1 MIEALYANSEDWL
14 KYAIQINLLHAKKM
28 DQIALLQSALM
39 DTKIQRALEEV
50 AAFHSTRISSH
61 KDPTLPIQQLL
72 FLLDLGFDTSIP
84 QLQSAIDQ
92 ILKHQDDNGVYF
104 SMINVPKQFGGTG
117 EDGFSWCLCDAPNLM
132 IALIKAGVSYEEHIK
147 RGVEYL
153 VSLCRENGFPC
164 VASPELGRFRG
175 PGKKDDCCPYATLIM
190 TDLLSYL
197 PEYRDASIAKASS
210 QALLDLWSTSREQ
223 HPYLFHMGT
232 DFRKLKAPSCWY
244 DIVSVAGVL
253 SKFPFNHSDPRFL
266 EMIDLIKSK
275 QRDDGFF
282 VPESIYMKMKDWD
295 FGQKKTASP
304 YLTYL
309 CLQILDRIGQP
320 I

>member
-1 MIEALYANSEDWL
+1 MFEALYENSEDWL
-14 KYAIQINLLHAKKM
+14 KYAIQINLLYAKKEY
-28 DQIALLQSALM
+28 QIALLQSALKVA
-39 DTKIQRALEEV
+39 KIQCALEEV

-61 KDPTLPIQQLL
+61 KDPTLPIQRLL
-72 FLLDLGFDTSIP
+72 FLLDLGFDTSVP
-84 QLQSAIDQ
+84 QIQAAIDE
-92 ILKHQDDNGVYF
+92 ILAHKDDNGVYF

-147 RGVEYL
+147 HGVEYL
-153 VSLCRENGFPC
+153 VSLYRENGFPC
-164 VASPELGRFRG
+164 AASPDLGRFRG

-197 PEYRDASIAKASS
+197 PEYRDSSIAKASS
-210 QALLDLWSTSREQ
+210 QALLNLWSTSWEQ

-244 DIVSVAGVL
+244 DIVSVTGVL

-309 CLQILDRIGQP
+309 CLLILDRIGRP

>member
-1 MIEALYANSEDWL
+1 MFEALYENSEDWL
-14 KYAIQINLLHAKKM
+14 KYAIQINLLHAKKE
-28 DQIALLQSALM
+28 DQIALLQSALK
-39 DTKIQRALEEV
+39 DAKIQRVLEEA

-61 KDPTLPIQQLL
+61 KDPTLPIQRLL
-72 FLLDLGFDTSIP
+72 FLLGLGFDTSIP
-84 QLQSAIDQ
+84 QIQTAIDE
-92 ILKHQDDNGVYF
+92 ILAHKDDNGVYF

-147 RGVEYL
+147 QGFEYL
-153 VSLCRENGFPC
+153 VSLYRENGFPC
-164 VASPELGRFRG
+164 AASPELGRFRG

-190 TDLLSYL
+190 TNLLSCL
-197 PEYRDASIAKASS
+197 PEYRDSSIAKASS

-253 SKFPFNHSDPRFL
+253 SKFSFNHSDPRFL

-275 QRDDGFF
+275 QHDDGFF

-295 FGQKKTASP
+295 FGQKKTSSP

>member
-1 MIEALYANSEDWL
+1 MYEALYALSEDWL
-14 KYAIQINLLHAKKM
+14 KYAIQINLLHAKKENHTE
-28 DQIALLQSALM
+28 LLKSALK
-39 DTKIQRALEEV
+39 DAKIQCALEEV
-50 AAFHSTRISSH
+50 ASYHSTHISNH
-61 KDPTLPIQQLL
+61 KDPTLPIQRLL

-84 QLQSAIDQ
+84 QIQTAIDE
-92 ILKHQDDNGVYF
+92 ILSHKDANGVYY

-117 EDGFSWCLCDAPNLM
+117 EDGFSWCLCDAPNLLL
-132 IALIKAGVSYEEHIK
+132 ALIKAGVSYEEHIK

-153 VSLCRENGFPC
+153 VSLYRENGFPC
-164 VASPELGRFRG
+164 AASPDLGRFRG
-175 PGKKDDCCPYATLIM
+175 PGKKDDYCPYATLIM
-190 TDLLSYL
+190 TNLLSCL
-197 PEYRDASIAKASS
+197 PEYRDSSIAKASS

-223 HPYLFHMGT
+223 HPYLFYMGT

-244 DIVSVAGVL
+244 DIVSVAVVL
-253 SKFPFNHSDPRFL
+253 SKFPFVHNDPRFL

-295 FGQKKTASP
+295 FGQKKVPSP
-304 YLTYL
+304 YMTYL
-309 CLQILDRIGQP
+309 CLRILDRIGSP